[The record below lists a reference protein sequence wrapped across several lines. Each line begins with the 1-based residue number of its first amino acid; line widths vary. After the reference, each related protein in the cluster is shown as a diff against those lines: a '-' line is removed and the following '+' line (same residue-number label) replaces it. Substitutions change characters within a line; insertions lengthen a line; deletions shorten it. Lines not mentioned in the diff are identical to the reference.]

1 MLASF
6 GNLVCNPADELVSA
20 HSTIK
25 YIRRYAISL
34 QGYLVEL
41 YTGRLMLARS
51 SLCVF
56 LLNS

>member
-34 QGYLVEL
+34 QGYWYLQYLVEL
-41 YTGRLMLARS
+41 YR
-51 SLCVF
+51 
-56 LLNS
+56 